1 MCVRAC
7 VYICTHTH
15 IHKFVIGKYINK
27 CYIQSSGVHILP
39 EALHGPPRLESRLL
53 NSDRESGQK
62 AGFKSSFPRQGRLYK
77 APWLSCSPGGG
88 GRRARPPPPATPPQ
102 PRRRRAGGEVGE
114 PGELKVLQRYVD
126 VWFSTPPPPPTHTH
140 LPAQVLCLGTGLCAE
155 VSVADLLLY

>member
-1 MCVRAC
+1 VNLLKTKDPSLEICIMCVRAC

-77 APWLSCSPGGG
+77 APWLSCSP
-88 GRRARPPPPATPPQ
+88 A
-102 PRRRRAGGEVGE
+102 
-114 PGELKVLQRYVD
+114 
-126 VWFSTPPPPPTHTH
+126 PPPPTHTH
-140 LPAQVLCLGTGLCAE
+140 TYIRKTTKEALEKARHRVMAGRAVT
-155 VSVADLLLY
+155 